1 VLNKIKKPEDSKS
14 QEKAKVIP
22 PPEKQQ
28 IELSLENDGPID
40 IQKLNDTSATK
51 TGDKSDK
58 IIVTESLAE

>member
-1 VLNKIKKPEDSKS
+1 MLNKIKKPEDSKS

-28 IELSLENDGPID
+28 IELSLENDGPIEV
-40 IQKLNDTSATK
+40 KSLNDTAATK

-58 IIVTESLAE
+58 AIATESLAE